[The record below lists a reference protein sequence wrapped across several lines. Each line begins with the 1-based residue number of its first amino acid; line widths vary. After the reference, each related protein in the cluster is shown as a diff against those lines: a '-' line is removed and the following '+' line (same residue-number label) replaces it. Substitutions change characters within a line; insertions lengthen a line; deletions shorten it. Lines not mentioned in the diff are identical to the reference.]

1 MPIQATRAL
10 MHAVLSG
17 KLDEVEYRIDETFGF
32 EVPVSAPGVD
42 PSLLDPR
49 STWKDPAAYDR
60 QASELA
66 AMFQQNFEKFAA
78 AGPEVVSA
86 GPRV

>member
-1 MPIQATRAL
+1 

-17 KLDEVEYRIDETFGF
+17 RLDEVEYRIDETFGF

-42 PSLLDPR
+42 ASLLDPR
-49 STWKDPAAYDR
+49 STWTDPAAYDE
-60 QASELA
+60 QARELA
-66 AMFQQNFEKFAA
+66 AMFRKNFEKFAD

-86 GPRV
+86 GPTA